1 MDGGVSIYSYMHCA
15 VQTPF
20 TGSRPDQ
27 IESLNTP
34 SPLLSRGFP
43 VDYPLDF
50 SIVEHSAPLM
60 PGSLPLVALIRD
72 YLQHNG
78 PVSFPWFMEQ
88 ALYHPEHGYYA
99 STRRRIGREGDFY
112 TNVSVGRLYGQ
123 LLASQLIEMWK
134 TLGSPSRFMIV
145 EEGSEDG
152 QLAMDILSAIAE
164 ESLEAAECIHYV
176 IVEPIPGKQLQ
187 QQTRF
192 DPAFLP
198 KVTWLSG
205 LAGLEAITGA
215 FISNELVDAMP
226 VHLVL
231 YQDKKWWELFV
242 AISGENFRFVPGKI
256 EAPELRRAL
265 DLLPLPTASPYRT
278 EVNLAATRWIQAV
291 SAKLK
296 RGFVLIVDYGFPRA
310 EYYKPERT
318 EGTLSCYSRH
328 RRTYN
333 PLERPGEIDITAHID
348 FTSLAEAAA
357 KASLDVAGYTD
368 QHHFMVGA
376 AESRLLALEKSVQS
390 EGTTRSHREFLG
402 AYRTLMHPGNMGMAF
417 KYLFLTKGL
426 HDSPELSGFKYGLDP
441 WKSLAW
447 H

>member
-1 MDGGVSIYSYMHCA
+1 
-15 VQTPF
+15 
-20 TGSRPDQ
+20 
-27 IESLNTP
+27 
-34 SPLLSRGFP
+34 
-43 VDYPLDF
+43 
-50 SIVEHSAPLM
+50 M
-60 PGSLPLVALIRD
+60 PGSLPLVALIRE

-78 PVSFPWFMEQ
+78 PVPFPWFMEQ

-99 STRRRIGREGDFY
+99 STRRRIGREGDYY

-134 TLGSPSRFMIV
+134 SLESPSRFTIV

-152 QLAMDILSAIAE
+152 QLAMDILSAIAA
-164 ESLEAAECIHYV
+164 ESFEAAECIHYI

-187 QQTRF
+187 QRSRF
-192 DPAFLP
+192 DPAFLH
-198 KVTWLSG
+198 KVTWLTG
-205 LAGLEAITGA
+205 LADLEAITGA

-226 VHLVL
+226 VHIVL
-231 YQDKKWWELFV
+231 YHGKKWSELFV
-242 AISGENFRFVPGKI
+242 TISGEDFGFVPGKI
-256 EAPELRRAL
+256 ETPELRRAL
-265 DLLPLPTASPYRT
+265 DQLPLPTASPYRT
-278 EVNLAATRWIQAV
+278 EVNLAAARWIQAV

-296 RGFVLIVDYGFPRA
+296 RGFVLIVDYGFPRD

-348 FTSLAEAAA
+348 FTALAEAAA
-357 KASLDVAGYTD
+357 EVSLDVAGYAD

-376 AESRLLALEKSVQS
+376 AECRLLALEKTVQS
-390 EGTTRSHREFLG
+390 EGLTRSYREFLG

-426 HDSPELSGFKYGLDP
+426 HDRPRLSGFKYASDP

-447 H
+447 R